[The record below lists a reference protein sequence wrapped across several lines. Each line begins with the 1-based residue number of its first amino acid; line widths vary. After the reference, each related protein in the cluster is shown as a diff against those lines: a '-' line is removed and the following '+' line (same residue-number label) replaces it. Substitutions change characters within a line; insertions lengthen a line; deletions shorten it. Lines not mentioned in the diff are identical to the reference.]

1 MPEIAMITWQETRR
15 HNRHSLVCFF
25 DLAEIRQAINEEHT
39 RIRWTATENML
50 VDCMTKQLDSEF
62 FMKILRK
69 GQWSINPRTK
79 KAPKQQPQKQQLN
92 RRPDAVVG
100 DAPVDRA
107 SGGQRSTAGG

>member
-1 MPEIAMITWQETRR
+1 MP
-15 HNRHSLVCFF
+15 F

-50 VDCMTKQLDSEF
+50 VDCMTKQLDSEL

-69 GQWSINPRTK
+69 GQWIIVRDEEFVNPRTK
-79 KAPKQQPQKQQLN
+79 KTPKQQPQKQQLN
-92 RRPDAVVG
+92 RGPDAVVG